1 MAFRDSI
8 NDLMFRFYERFKQNN
23 NRLPVSVDADI
34 NVGDVQI
41 GTVKQG
47 GVDEGAEPWKVKDEE
62 LEQKIDA
69 LKQSIESGVQLK
81 GSLHL
86 GSGSNEIGRVKVSET
101 RRHPISTLKFE
112 VLAGRSMIVMS
123 HGVVNGKLFGID
135 HGWFAESDDGW
146 VTKRNG
152 KVNTGLWGIGQP
164 VRMKAW
170 SDESLTIITANGK
183 VVRMQSIDDES
194 PTVTLDSG
202 IPFVGIGTDFWSD
215 GINNYVLVGG
225 YRQGSSEPQ
234 PLYLSTDGGDTFSQ
248 IWETGS
254 LGEVNNH
261 WHSVRFDPYTG
272 GIWVSQGDG
281 ANARTSVSWD
291 MGYSWHDVQAD
302 TRGQLQ
308 PTLIHAFPNR
318 VVFGRD
324 AGSTLAPGLDVY
336 ERDTLNRHPVDIK
349 MKPLM
354 EFRTDRAAADF
365 YPEVKEMCYPRPE
378 EAYIGFRRKAGG
390 DPGNM
395 SYVWATG
402 DGGLSW
408 YAVYAGIL
416 PIYLLG
422 WDDEYLYA
430 NLGSAPPVTVMR
442 SPRIEWSE

>member
-34 NVGDVQI
+34 NLGDVQI

-47 GVDEGAEPWKVKDEE
+47 GVDEGAEPWKVKAEE

-69 LKQSIESGVQLK
+69 LKQSIESGIQLK
-81 GSLHL
+81 GSLPHL

-101 RRHPISTLKFE
+101 RRYPLSTLKFE
-112 VLAGRSMIVMS
+112 PLAERSMRTMS
-123 HGVVNGKLFGID
+123 HGMVNGKLFGLD
-135 HGWFAESDDGW
+135 HGWFAESEDGW

-152 KVNTGLWGIGQP
+152 KVNVNNWGIGTP
-164 VRMKAW
+164 VWMKAW
-170 SDESLTIITANGK
+170 SDESLTIITMNGK

-202 IPFVGIGTDFWSD
+202 TSFVEIGIDFWSD

-225 YRQGSSEPQ
+225 YQQGTSEPE

-248 IWETGS
+248 IWETGT
-254 LGEVNNH
+254 LGKLNNH
-261 WHSVRFDPYTG
+261 WHATRFDPYTG
-272 GIWVSQGDG
+272 GIWVSQGDT

-302 TRGQLQ
+302 TQGQLQ

-324 AGSTLAPGLDVY
+324 WGSTLAPGLDVY
-336 ERDTLNRHPVDIK
+336 ERDPLNRHPVDIK

-354 EFRTDRAAADF
+354 EFRTDRGAADF
-365 YPEVKEMCYPRPE
+365 YPEIKRMCYPRPD
-378 EAYIGFRRKAGG
+378 EAYIGFRWQAG
-390 DPGNM
+390 DNPGKV
-395 SYVWATG
+395 SYVFATG

-408 YAVYAGIL
+408 YSVYAGISS
-416 PIYLLG
+416 IHLLG
-422 WDDEYLYA
+422 WDDEYIYA
-430 NLGSAPPVTVMR
+430 NLGLTVMR